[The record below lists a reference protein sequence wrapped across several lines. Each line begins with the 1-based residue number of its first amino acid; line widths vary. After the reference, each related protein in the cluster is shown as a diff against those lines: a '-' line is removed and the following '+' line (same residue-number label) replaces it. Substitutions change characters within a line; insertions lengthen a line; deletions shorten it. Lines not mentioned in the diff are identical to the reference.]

1 MKTATEVRKRQAQT
15 GSGHPAHGGAHGKW
29 PFIRHYL
36 EMVVAMFVGMAVL
49 GGVLRGTLPLAG
61 LEYPTQPELASLM
74 MAFEMS
80 VGMVVWMRYRGHN
93 WPSTLEMVGAMFAPA
108 IVLFPLLWLGVI
120 SGESVLMLEH
130 IAMFPLMLLVM
141 LRRRSEYG
149 G

>member
-1 MKTATEVRKRQAQT
+1 MRTETEVRKQGAQT
-15 GSGHPAHGGAHGKW
+15 GSGHAAHGDAHGKW
-29 PFIRHYL
+29 PFVRHYL

-49 GGVLRGTLPLAG
+49 GGALRGALALAG
-61 LEYPTQPELASLM
+61 SEYPTQPELASLV

-80 VGMVVWMRYRGHN
+80 VGMVVWMRYRGHD
-93 WPSTLEMVGAMFAPA
+93 WAPTLEMVGAMFAPA
-108 IVLFPLLWLGVI
+108 IVLFPLLWLGII